1 MNKLLRISLFSM
13 AALLPLRAQAQVLC
27 ALGPTSPPYEPMA
40 DMPAS
45 AGAQAE
51 LKKIKTLLCP
61 KGCGKVLLFAN
72 ATTPNTATVTDGAGG
87 SKIAYSPSFVGSIQ
101 KNYGPAGTFGILA
114 HALGHHLEASGNR
127 PAWMKDAWDS
137 ELRADAWAGCAIAKA
152 EMTPSRLQAVL
163 LAMSSY
169 PSSHHPPWSERRPVI
184 TEGYTRCGGR
194 ILPPLAKE
202 TAELAVKSDKNNDKH
217 SGGEP
222 VTVAIGLGGCTGDR
236 DCRNG
241 RACVNSHCVTA
252 PERKR
257 CGKDIDCPEPQEC
270 GPSGVCVSPGGSAT
284 PNQARVEDEAPK
296 PPGPLLAS
304 LQEPKGGTSSSGAA
318 TTDAPGTATSDVP
331 TCRRACDEVRN
342 QCVDAVTSETNKCLQ
357 SIRSDPGY
365 RSCGCP
371 NYPAGNQGCYNLCA
385 NAYEKGKGCGAES
398 LVRDCRADG
407 ERCRTQCK

>member
-1 MNKLLRISLFSM
+1 M

-72 ATTPNTATVTDGAGG
+72 ATTPNTATVTDGAGV
-87 SKIAYSPSFVGSIQ
+87 SKISYSPSFANSVRS
-101 KNYGPAGTFGILA
+101 NYGPAGTFGILA

-270 GPSGVCVSPGGSAT
+270 GPSGVCVRDAQPGARRGRGAEAAGAAAGVAAGTEGRHVVVGCRHDGRAGHGHQRRPHLPPRVRRGPQPVRRRRHQRDQQVPAVDPIGSRL
-284 PNQARVEDEAPK
+284 PLMRVPELSGRK
-296 PPGPLLAS
+296 PGLLQPVRERLREGQGLRRGEPGPRL
-304 LQEPKGGTSSSGAA
+304 
-318 TTDAPGTATSDVP
+318 PGR
-331 TCRRACDEVRN
+331 RRALP
-342 QCVDAVTSETNKCLQ
+342 DAVQVAS
-357 SIRSDPGY
+357 SF
-365 RSCGCP
+365 
-371 NYPAGNQGCYNLCA
+371 
-385 NAYEKGKGCGAES
+385 
-398 LVRDCRADG
+398 
-407 ERCRTQCK
+407 